1 MKQTETPV
9 VSCFR
14 DLTEIYFDQSHE
26 PRCTARPNAQV
37 LSRKGTLLTTGH
49 STNFVLY
56 LELPTDQAWVSYLKN
71 PCKSFNAFVCFPCE
85 PVICKNMRFD
95 ARLGEAVSKWIKAGV
110 ASFLALFLGR
120 TFRITKTLSYTTNIV
135 NIAVTQI
142 HWIHLNTISFCTW
155 TMCSLF
161 CATVLVA
168 WRLFQALR
176 KHWVLRH
183 LVALPCPA
191 FSGHCMYGLILKY
204 FESKRTRWTSKHSD
218 LGFDS
223 TPHKQI

>member
-1 MKQTETPV
+1 MKQIETPV

-71 PCKSFNAFVCFPCE
+71 PCKSFNAFVRFPCE
-85 PVICKNMRFD
+85 PVIYKNMRFD

-120 TFRITKTLSYTTNIV
+120 TFRITKTLSYTANIV
-135 NIAVTQI
+135 NKQLHKHIEHIWTLSHSAPEQCAVCVVRLCL
-142 HWIHLNTISFCTW
+142 WLDACLKPSGNTEFGCT
-155 TMCSLF
+155 
-161 CATVLVA
+161 
-168 WRLFQALR
+168 
-176 KHWVLRH
+176 
-183 LVALPCPA
+183 
-191 FSGHCMYGLILKY
+191 
-204 FESKRTRWTSKHSD
+204 
-218 LGFDS
+218 
-223 TPHKQI
+223 

>member
-1 MKQTETPV
+1 MKQIETPV

-85 PVICKNMRFD
+85 PVIYKNMRFD

-120 TFRITKTLSYTTNIV
+120 TFRITKTFSYTTNIV
-135 NIAVTQI
+135 NMQLHNHIEHYLI
-142 HWIHLNTISFCTW
+142 LHLNNVQF
-155 TMCSLF
+155 
-161 CATVLVA
+161 
-168 WRLFQALR
+168 
-176 KHWVLRH
+176 VLRDCACGLT
-183 LVALPCPA
+183 LVSSPQETLSSEALSSLAMSSFQWPL
-191 FSGHCMYGLILKY
+191 YVWTDVYILK
-204 FESKRTRWTSKHSD
+204 
-218 LGFDS
+218 G
-223 TPHKQI
+223 